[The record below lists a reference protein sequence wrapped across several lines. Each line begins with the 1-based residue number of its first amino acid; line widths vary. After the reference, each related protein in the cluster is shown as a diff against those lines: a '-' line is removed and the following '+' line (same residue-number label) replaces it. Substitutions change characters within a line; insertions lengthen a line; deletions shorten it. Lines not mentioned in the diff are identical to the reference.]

1 MTDFTLVYMTAPS
14 ASEAGHIAR
23 TLVDEQLAAC
33 VNILPQMISV
43 YRWNNALEEA
53 SELVLIAKTRA
64 SLFDALAARVKTL
77 HSYSNP
83 CIVALP
89 ITQGAPAFLDWLSTA
104 TRTP

>member
-1 MTDFTLVYMTAPS
+1 MTDFIFVYMTAPS

-33 VNILPQMISV
+33 VNILPQMTSV

-53 SELVLIAKTRA
+53 DELIMIAKTRA
-64 SLFDALAARVKTL
+64 SLFDALATRVKTL

-89 ITQGAPAFLDWLSTA
+89 VVAGAPAFLDWLSSA
-104 TRTP
+104 TQTI